1 MAAAG
6 DHSVM
11 TKKRS
16 QVRSFEPLPGLN
28 ARGKRRPLRI
38 CVVTS
43 EILGP
48 VKNGG
53 IGTATSALIAQLTS
67 SGHDVTI
74 LYTLVQRG
82 VPECAEANWAHWVE
96 QNARIG
102 AKLIH
107 IPHDGDYGNWL
118 TKSWL
123 VKKHL
128 ETQDYHAVY
137 FNEHHGSGYYAMAA
151 KRAGLSPFTS
161 QVHCVITHGSIEW
174 VFNINNQRI
183 SRTTDLQMIGLER
196 RCVEWA
202 DVVIGPSQYLL
213 REYESYGWAL
223 PRQCY
228 VQPYAFPAGKIKETA
243 ALADV
248 DELVFFGRLETRKG
262 LWLFCDA
269 LDRMGDALRGRKVT
283 FMGRP
288 TDVGGVPSPIH
299 IMSRAAKW
307 ACKVELLLNYS
318 QEQALAYLKEGGRVA
333 VMPSIADNS
342 PCVVY
347 ECIQQAIPFVT
358 TSGSGADE
366 LIHQDCWPRVMCGP
380 DAASLA
386 ERLLSVLKK
395 GASCAKP
402 RFRAEDNLAQ
412 WKAWGDLLSDAKA
425 RAAVLAAAV
434 PRPSAPDAAAGMSTF
449 LFIDDRSMPLGRTL
463 DALQRQMES
472 FSKIGQFALVTSR
485 LEPLRSLIADTL
497 HARGDQ
503 LDCKV
508 TVVTPSTLPRYLKAA
523 AKKGSTL
530 FVSDACNEF
539 LSPFVDNARRLL
551 NGRQADAVSCV
562 LASRRNEQERPV
574 ITELPAGDL
583 PAAGGIGMPVTSAAW
598 AVSGEALESCL
609 SPTDFHDAVSDE
621 MTPSQDIGML
631 LFHRLQIAGK
641 PIRLIP
647 DAGAV
652 RTAGEPGRYRHWYR
666 SSVLHAQAMGVDP
679 SVNRGSLSW
688 LAASSFSER
697 AQRQI
702 NRPRTTP
709 RLPDWSPAA
718 GADQSGPDVLQLARF
733 AAQHGRADQAVQI
746 AAAGGAASEARSLI
760 ELAAQSIRARPGID
774 LQLLLAGKLSAET
787 ASPAVLALGHA
798 AYNLLVSVDGQ
809 DLILSCKDDALR
821 TASLTFFDLL
831 IEGHQTLGLTCR
843 AMDDCDCK
851 LNVTVIDQH
860 SGTPM
865 AEISRTAEKGTEL
878 LIDTPLRGVFGL
890 FCVGVEMMPAGRDS
904 AGLVLSRLRID

>member
-1 MAAAG
+1 M
-6 DHSVM
+6 SR
-11 TKKRS
+11 KRS
-16 QVRSFEPLPGLN
+16 QLRSFDSLPGVK
-28 ARGKRRPLRI
+28 ADGRSPPLRI

-53 IGTATSALIAQLTS
+53 IGTATSALITHLAG

-82 VPECAEANWAHWVE
+82 VPECAEASWAHWVE

-107 IPHDGDYGNWL
+107 IPHEGDYGNWL

-151 KRAGLSPFTS
+151 KRAGLNPFAR

-174 VFNINNQRI
+174 VFNINDQRI
-183 SRTTDLQMIGLER
+183 TRTSDLQMIGLER

-223 PRQCY
+223 PRQSY
-228 VQPYAFPAGKIKETA
+228 VQPYAFQPGEIVQTTA
-243 ALADV
+243 PGAV

-283 FMGRP
+283 FLGRP

-299 IMSRAAKW
+299 IMSRAETW
-307 ACKVELLLNYS
+307 ACKVELLLNCS
-318 QEQALAYLKEGGRVA
+318 QEQALGYLKQGGRAA
-333 VMPSIADNS
+333 VMPSVADNS

-366 LIHQDCWPRVMCGP
+366 LIHQDCWPQVMCEP

-386 ERLLSVLKK
+386 ERLLGVLGK

-402 RFRAEDNLAQ
+402 RFRAEDNLAK
-412 WKAWGDLLSDAKA
+412 WKAWGDLLSDTKA
-425 RAAVLAAAV
+425 RAAVLAAAA
-434 PRPSAPDAAAGMSTF
+434 PRKPARTAAAGLSTF
-449 LFIDDRSMPLGRTL
+449 LFIDDRSIPLGRTL

-472 FSKIGQFALVTSR
+472 FSTIGQFALVTSR
-485 LEPLRSLIADTL
+485 LEPLRSLIEGAL
-497 HARGDQ
+497 QARADQ
-503 LDCKV
+503 LDCKFS
-508 TVVTPSTLPRYLKAA
+508 VVTPSTLSRYLKAA

-539 LSPFVDNARRLL
+539 LPPFVDAARRIL
-551 NGRQADAVSCV
+551 NGKLADAVSCV
-562 LASRRNEQERPV
+562 LASRRDEQERPV

-583 PAAGGIGMPVTSAAW
+583 PAAGGIGMPVTSPAW
-598 AVSGEALESCL
+598 AVSGEALDGHL
-609 SPTDFHDAVSDE
+609 SPADFHDAVSDE
-621 MTPSQDIGML
+621 TTPSQDIGLL

-641 PIRLIP
+641 PIRLVP
-647 DAGAV
+647 DVGAI
-652 RTAGEPGRYRHWYR
+652 RTASHPQPQHRRHWYR
-666 SSVLHAQAMGVDP
+666 SSALHAQAMGVSP
-679 SVNRGSLSW
+679 SVNKGSLSW

-697 AQRQI
+697 AQAQV
-702 NRPRTTP
+702 NRPKA
-709 RLPDWSPAA
+709 RLQLPEWNPAA
-718 GADQSGPDVLQLARF
+718 DIVQSGSEVLQLARL
-733 AAQHGRADQAVQI
+733 AAAHGRADQAVQL
-746 AAAGGAASEARSLI
+746 AAADGAAREAAGLI
-760 ELAAQSIRARPGID
+760 ELAAQSMRARPSIN
-774 LQLLLAGKLSAET
+774 LQLLLAGKLSAES
-787 ASPAVLALGHA
+787 ASPAMLALRHA
-798 AYNLLVSVDGQ
+798 AYNLLISVNRQ
-809 DLILSCKDDALR
+809 DIVLSCSDDALR
-821 TASLTFFDLL
+821 MASLTFFDLAV
-831 IEGHQTLGLTCR
+831 EGHQTLGLACR
-843 AMDDCDCK
+843 AKDHGEYG
-851 LNVTVIDQH
+851 LSVTVIDQG
-860 SGTPM
+860 SGTLV
-865 AEISRTAEKGTEL
+865 AEISRTARNGTEL
-878 LIDTPLRGVFGL
+878 VIDVPLRGVFGL
-890 FCVGVEMMPAGRDS
+890 FCVSVEMTPAARGS